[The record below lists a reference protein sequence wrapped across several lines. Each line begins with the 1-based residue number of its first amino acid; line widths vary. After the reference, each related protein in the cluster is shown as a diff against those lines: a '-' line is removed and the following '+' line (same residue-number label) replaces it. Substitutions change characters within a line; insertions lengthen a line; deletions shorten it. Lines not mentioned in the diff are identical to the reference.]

1 MEAQHYSN
9 GAIGVQAG
17 LTALLRLAARV
28 AKAPAVIL
36 ERRTNGTVAVAC
48 SYGIGLGDAETVV
61 LTKKLGERVEGG
73 YSVAL
78 VKPIVDDTGASRA
91 RLWILD
97 YEDRTI
103 EPAARATIA
112 SIAAEIAELVVHPVE
127 ELDPR
132 EVFNDRVRLLAQ
144 SVSESADPYV
154 VLEAPRIG
162 NVPTIVYVN
171 RVFESFFGYAAV
183 DLIGTTAERLF
194 GSMTDRRRIEFI
206 RDALLRGSTV
216 RTQAIMY
223 KAGGFPV
230 WIEMDIRPVVDPSG
244 TIVYYAGTM
253 RDVSARKEFE
263 TALFSERQKLRVTLA
278 SIGDA
283 VIMTVG
289 DERIEFVNAAACST
303 LGLTSFDAYGRTL
316 TSVLH
321 FLEPGTDQPFDAVAA
336 WKKSGAPTLRGYADR
351 LTESGKRRTFSFHL
365 SPIDSYDREAQGYV
379 VALTA
384 VTADV
389 RLNRRLSFEATHDP
403 LTGLTNRRLFLIEL
417 EASVESAR
425 SSIARHAVAY
435 LDLDRFKEIND
446 RCGHA
451 AGDTVLRDV
460 AKAIAAVVRERDVFA
475 RIGGDEFAL
484 LMRDCTLE
492 GARTVAETIR
502 SVVGAY
508 RFTCDGGTL
517 GLGISIGI
525 APLDALCDDA
535 EAVLAVADTACYA
548 AKAAGR
554 NLVIG

>member
-1 MEAQHYSN
+1 
-9 GAIGVQAG
+9 
-17 LTALLRLAARV
+17 
-28 AKAPAVIL
+28 VI
-36 ERRTNGTVAVAC
+36 T
-48 SYGIGLGDAETVV
+48 
-61 LTKKLGERVEGG
+61 
-73 YSVAL
+73 
-78 VKPIVDDTGASRA
+78 
-91 RLWILD
+91 
-97 YEDRTI
+97 
-103 EPAARATIA
+103 
-112 SIAAEIAELVVHPVE
+112 
-127 ELDPR
+127 
-132 EVFNDRVRLLAQ
+132 
-144 SVSESADPYV
+144 
-154 VLEAPRIG
+154 
-162 NVPTIVYVN
+162 
-171 RVFESFFGYAAV
+171 
-183 DLIGTTAERLF
+183 
-194 GSMTDRRRIEFI
+194 
-206 RDALLRGSTV
+206 
-216 RTQAIMY
+216 
-223 KAGGFPV
+223 
-230 WIEMDIRPVVDPSG
+230 
-244 TIVYYAGTM
+244 
-253 RDVSARKEFE
+253 
-263 TALFSERQKLRVTLA
+263 
-278 SIGDA
+278 
-283 VIMTVG
+283 TVG

-316 TSVLH
+316 TSVLR
-321 FLEPGTDQPFDAVAA
+321 FLGPGTDRPFDAVAA

-379 VALTA
+379 GALTD

-460 AKAIAAVVRERDVFA
+460 AKAIATVVRERDVFA

-484 LMRDCTLE
+484 LMRDCTLA
-492 GARTVAETIR
+492 GARSVAEAIR

-508 RFTCDGGTL
+508 RFTCDAGTL
-517 GLGISIGI
+517 GVGISIGI